1 MYYFRSW
8 FQKPPCSPVWTG
20 HSRWIW
26 CNPLLHQDVQC
37 HHMLG
42 WIPKLNQM
50 SDIGFCHAKFQKKNA
65 LCVKLFGDDLFE
77 LCSKHWSPTAQGG
90 LRTLSPRRRRAF
102 SRSFHWMGQCD
113 WRGRRFESTWA
124 KWHICLVL
132 LKACRDT
139 SLQILVYIYIY
150 IYTIYLYIHGKSL
163 DKHGCWCDKNPFQWY
178 DAT

>member
-1 MYYFRSW
+1 MPNS
-8 FQKPPCSPVWTG
+8 
-20 HSRWIW
+20 
-26 CNPLLHQDVQC
+26 
-37 HHMLG
+37 
-42 WIPKLNQM
+42 
-50 SDIGFCHAKFQKKNA
+50 KKNA

-139 SLQILVYIYIY
+139 SLQILVYIYIHN
-150 IYTIYLYIHGKSL
+150 IFVYTWKIIGQTRLLMWQKPLPVIRCHLAQDAAQLPTASRRKKGNQPWGKNQQTYNMKL
-163 DKHGCWCDKNPFQWY
+163 DGV
-178 DAT
+178 

>member
-1 MYYFRSW
+1 MQPSLDWSFTLNMMQPLVAPRCTM
-8 FQKPPCSPVWTG
+8 PPHAWLNTQVKSNEWHRFLSC
-20 HSRWIW
+20 
-26 CNPLLHQDVQC
+26 Q
-37 HHMLG
+37 
-42 WIPKLNQM
+42 IP
-50 SDIGFCHAKFQKKNA
+50 KKNA

-150 IYTIYLYIHGKSL
+150 TIYLYIHGKSL
-163 DKHGCWCDKNPFQWY
+163 NKHGCWCDKNLFQWY

>member
-1 MYYFRSW
+1 MPNS
-8 FQKPPCSPVWTG
+8 
-20 HSRWIW
+20 
-26 CNPLLHQDVQC
+26 
-37 HHMLG
+37 
-42 WIPKLNQM
+42 
-50 SDIGFCHAKFQKKNA
+50 KKNA

-102 SRSFHWMGQCD
+102 SRSFHWMGQCV

-150 IYTIYLYIHGKSL
+150 TQYICIYMENHWTNTVADVTKTPSSDTMPLSTGRRAAANSITSKKGNQPWGKNQQTYNMKL
-163 DKHGCWCDKNPFQWY
+163 DGV
-178 DAT
+178 